1 MLTKTG
7 EIRRDEGCIDYAG
20 QYVMVYPCHGMR
32 GNQEWVYGKV
42 CLTAVSLFSSVI
54 SGITIIFTPPPGKRS
69 LPANSLDTI
78 IRVTLGPR
86 YSFGPL
92 CIAGAADG

>member
-42 CLTAVSLFSSVI
+42 CHCSLF
-54 SGITIIFTPPPGKRS
+54 IFICDQWRNYNFCLPPP
-69 LPANSLDTI
+69 AN
-78 IRVTLGPR
+78 VR
-86 YSFGPL
+86 YRL
-92 CIAGAADG
+92 TVLIQ